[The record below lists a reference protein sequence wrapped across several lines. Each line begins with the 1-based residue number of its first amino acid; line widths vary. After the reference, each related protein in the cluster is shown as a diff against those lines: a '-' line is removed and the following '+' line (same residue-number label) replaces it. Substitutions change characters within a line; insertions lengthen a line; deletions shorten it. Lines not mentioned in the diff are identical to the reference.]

1 LRVLESGHF
10 VQTMT
15 SAATASNSSLLGIVD
30 FSPLSV
36 SFSGF
41 VLIRSV
47 WEKCKFKC
55 G

>member
-15 SAATASNSSLLGIVD
+15 SAATASNNSCLGIAD
-30 FSPLSV
+30 FSPFSV
-36 SFSGF
+36 SFSVF

-47 WEKCKFKC
+47 WERCKFEC